1 MKIEVNGIQLDY
13 RDQGAGLPVVFIH
26 AFPLNQSMWDDQLQE
41 FKKICRTITLDL
53 RGFGNSDVPPGP
65 YLMDRMAADVRALMS
80 ALEIEEAVLVG
91 LSMGGYVSLAFYRN
105 YPGDV
110 LGLVLADTRAT
121 ADSHEARKRR
131 LDSAEKAEREGASA
145 VAEDTIP
152 VLLGK
157 STIEKKPEVVS
168 RVRGMIEANS
178 PAGIAAAQRGM
189 AERPDSTYVLPAI
202 DRPTLIIVGA
212 EDSLTPV
219 AEAEALRNGIPHSRL
234 SVIPNAGHLT
244 NLEQPAEFNSAVR
257 EFLAQ
262 FGNPNEDT

>member
-13 RDQGAGLPVVFIH
+13 KDQGAGLPVVFIH
-26 AFPLNQSMWDDQLQE
+26 AFPLNQAMWDDQLQE
-41 FKKICRTITLDL
+41 FKKAFRTVTVDL

-105 YPGDV
+105 YPGAV
-110 LGLVLADTRAT
+110 TGMVLADTRAG
-121 ADSHEARKRR
+121 ADSPEARKRR
-131 LDSAEKAEREGASA
+131 LDSAEKVEREGVSA
-145 VAEDTIP
+145 IADDVIP
-152 VLLGK
+152 MLLAN
-157 STIEKKPEVVS
+157 STIEQKPEVVN
-168 RVRGMIEANS
+168 RVRGIIEANS
-178 PAGIAAAQRGM
+178 PAGVAAAQRGM
-189 AERPDSTYVLPAI
+189 AERPDSTYILTGI
-202 DRPTLIIVGA
+202 DKPILIVVGS

-234 SVIPNAGHLT
+234 TVIKNAGHLT
-244 NLEQPAEFNSAVR
+244 NLEQPAEFNFAVR

-262 FGNPNEDT
+262 FGNPND